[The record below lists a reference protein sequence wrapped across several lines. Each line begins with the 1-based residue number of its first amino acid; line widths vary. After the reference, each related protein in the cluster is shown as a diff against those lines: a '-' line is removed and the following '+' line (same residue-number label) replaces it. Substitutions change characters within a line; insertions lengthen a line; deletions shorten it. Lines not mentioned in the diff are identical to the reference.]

1 MCAKQ
6 VALLESAEL
15 DASLSALNAKAL
27 EDWIVVDGKLHR
39 RYKFP
44 SFSAAFG
51 FMAQVALVCEVMSH
65 HPKWTNVWNLVDID
79 LLTHRAGG
87 ITSLD
92 FEMAE
97 AMEGVA
103 ALYLKS

>member
-1 MCAKQ
+1 MAAKN
-6 VALLESAEL
+6 VALLESAQL
-15 DASLSALNAKAL
+15 DSGLAELNAGAL
-27 EDWIVVDGKLHR
+27 EPWAIVEGKLHR

-65 HPKWTNVWNLVDID
+65 HPKWTNVWNQVDID

-92 FEMAE
+92 FEMAT
-97 AMEGVA
+97 AMERIA
-103 ALYLKS
+103 ALYLRS

>member
-1 MCAKQ
+1 MAKN
-6 VALLESAEL
+6 VPLLDPAQLDDGIAE
-15 DASLSALNAKAL
+15 LNAKAH
-27 EDWIVVDGKLHR
+27 EPWTIVDGKLHR

-65 HPKWTNVWNLVDID
+65 HPKWTNVWNVVDID

-92 FEMAE
+92 FEMAA
-97 AMEGVA
+97 AMEGIA
-103 ALYLKS
+103 AGYLKS

>member
-1 MCAKQ
+1 MAAKQ
-6 VALLESAEL
+6 VALLETAEL
-15 DASLSALNAKAL
+15 DAGLTALNAKAL
-27 EDWIVVDGKLHR
+27 EPWAIVDGKLHR

-65 HPKWTNVWNLVDID
+65 HPKWTNVWNVVDID

-87 ITSLD
+87 VTSLD
-92 FEMAE
+92 FEMAA
-97 AMEGVA
+97 AMEQA
-103 ALYLKS
+103 AATYLRP

>member
-6 VALLESAEL
+6 VALLEAAEL
-15 DASLSALNAKAL
+15 GANLSALNAKAL
-27 EDWIVVDGKLHR
+27 ESWVIADGKLHR

-65 HPKWTNVWNLVDID
+65 HPKWTNVWNVVDID

-92 FEMAE
+92 FEMAA
-97 AMEGVA
+97 AMEEIA

>member
-1 MCAKQ
+1 MTKN
-6 VALLESAEL
+6 VPLLDPAQLDSGLAE
-15 DASLSALNAKAL
+15 LNAKAL
-27 EDWIVVDGKLHR
+27 EPWTIADGKLHR

-65 HPKWTNVWNLVDID
+65 HPKWTNVWNVVDID

-92 FEMAE
+92 FEMAA
-97 AMEGVA
+97 AMEGIA